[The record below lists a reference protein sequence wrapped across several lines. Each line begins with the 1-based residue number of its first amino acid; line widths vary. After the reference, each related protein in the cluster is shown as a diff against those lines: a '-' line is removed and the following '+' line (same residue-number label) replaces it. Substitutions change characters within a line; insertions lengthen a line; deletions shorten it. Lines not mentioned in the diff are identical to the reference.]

1 MPRSTVIRL
10 LAGVA
15 ALIGWAALVLQLVLI
30 TRTLGPGQGAWRFV
44 GFFTVL
50 SNIAVA
56 TIASGIALGLDNR
69 LTGARARLMGL
80 TAIVT
85 VGFIYSVVL
94 RSMWNPT
101 GWQKVADAGL
111 HDVTPVL
118 FAMLWAVTP
127 HGGLRWR
134 DVGAALVGPALYL
147 AYALSRGSVDGWYPY
162 FFIDPTTQSP
172 ASLLASIAGVIVVF
186 AIIAAAAVAIDQ
198 RLGRRAEAASLR
210 S

>member
-1 MPRSTVIRL
+1 MPRSTATRW
-10 LAGVA
+10 LAG
-15 ALIGWAALVLQLVLI
+15 LAALVGWAVLALQLVLI
-30 TRTLGPGQGAWRFV
+30 MRMFGPAQGAWRYV

-50 SNIAVA
+50 SNVAVA
-56 TIASGIALGLDNR
+56 AIASGVALGFESK

-111 HDVTPVL
+111 HDVTPML
-118 FAMLWAVTP
+118 FALLWAVMP
-127 HGGLRWR
+127 HGRLRWG
-134 DVGAALVGPALYL
+134 DISWALAGPALYL
-147 AYALSRGSVDGWYPY
+147 GYALARGSVDGWYPY
-162 FFIDPTTQSP
+162 FFLDPTTQGP
-172 ASLLASIAGVIVVF
+172 ASLIASIAGVIAVF
-186 AIIAAAAVAIDQ
+186 GIIAAAAVAIDQ
-198 RLGRRAEAASLR
+198 RLGRRAETAPLR

>member
-1 MPRSTVIRL
+1 MTRSTMVRP
-10 LAGVA
+10 LATA
-15 ALIGWAALVLQLVLI
+15 AALVGWGALLLQLVLI
-30 TRTLGPGQGAWRFV
+30 IGVNGPALGVWRYL

-56 TIASGIALGLDNR
+56 AIASGIALGLDNR

-94 RSMWNPT
+94 RSTWNPT

-111 HDVTPVL
+111 HDITPVL
-118 FAMLWAVTP
+118 FALLWAVMP
-127 HGGLRWR
+127 HGSLRWR

-147 AYALSRGSVDGWYPY
+147 AYALGRGSVDGWYPY
-162 FFIDPTTQSP
+162 FFIDPTTQSL

-198 RLGRRAEAASLR
+198 RLGPRAEATSLR